1 MTGVK
6 PESLNEMGERML
18 KNPIRE
24 KLHIGL
30 LCLIAS
36 GVLLLLCSQCSPLYP
51 INVWGDANCLLT
63 VGRVMKEGGVV
74 YRDIYE
80 QKGPTL
86 YLIHAIAAC
95 ISDNS
100 FLGVY
105 VLEVLSLAAA
115 LYLACRIGMRRRGA
129 WAACCDA
136 VLIGAC
142 VLVGSAFSKGDS
154 AEEFCLPY
162 LMGAL
167 CLAFKHYGEKDGTMP
182 AKALF
187 ACGVMAGMVATIKF
201 TILGLFV
208 GLCLAEGV
216 IALRAGG
223 LKRAF
228 RSAGMFLAG
237 MLLPIGLWCVYFACH
252 GALGDFYTAYIHNNI
267 FLYSDESRTLLD
279 VAHDIWDTVRGN
291 ILWVLLAGV
300 GMLAL
305 MLDRREKLQLRLAV
319 LSMAFCT
326 FASVFFLGRTWPYS
340 PLVLGAF
347 AFVGFASA
355 PNRADKLKNDL
366 LRRMAASV
374 SCVLAIAVAVLLSP
388 NAYLRGVPLHEL
400 AQGRLAD
407 YVHEG
412 ATLLQYSHLDDGLYL
427 TADRLPQQKYFVR
440 LNVNYDEMYAELD
453 RYVEEAIPDYVLTA
467 WVPLP
472 EEFDQYRLIATDAG
486 YDDRDRINKL
496 LYLYRRK

>member
-1 MTGVK
+1 M
-6 PESLNEMGERML
+6 LN
-18 KNPIRE
+18 NPIRE

-36 GVLLLLCSQCSPLYP
+36 CVLLLLCSQCSPLYP

-100 FLGVY
+100 FFGVY
-105 VLEVLSLAAA
+105 VMEVISFTAVLFM
-115 LYLACRIGMRRRGA
+115 ACRLGMRKRSA
-129 WAACCDA
+129 WAASCDA
-136 VLIGAC
+136 VLFGAC
-142 VLVGSAFSKGDS
+142 LLAGSAFSRGDS

-167 CLAFKHYGEKDGTMP
+167 TLAFRHYGKKSGPMP
-182 AKALF
+182 LKALF
-187 ACGVMAGMVATIKF
+187 ACGLMAGMVATIKF

-208 GLCLAEGV
+208 GLCIAEGML
-216 IALRAGG
+216 ALREGG
-223 LKRAF
+223 MKCAM
-228 RSAGMFLAG
+228 RSAVAFLAG
-237 MLLPIGLWCVYFACH
+237 MLLPIAVWCAYFAAH

-267 FLYSDESRTLLD
+267 FLYSDETRTILD
-279 VAHDIWDTVRGN
+279 AAHDIWDTVRDN
-291 ILWVLLAGV
+291 ALWVLLCCTGFA
-300 GMLAL
+300 AF
-305 MLDRREKLQLRLAV
+305 MLDRREKLQLRLAA
-319 LSMAFCT
+319 LSMAVCA
-326 FASVFFLGRTWPYS
+326 FAAVYFLGRTWPYS
-340 PLVLGAF
+340 PLVLGVF
-347 AFVGFASA
+347 GFALFPSA
-355 PNRADKLKNDL
+355 VSWMD
-366 LRRMAASV
+366 RMKR
-374 SCVLAIAVAVLLSP
+374 AVARYALGVITCALALAVAALLSP
-388 NAYLRGVPLHEL
+388 NAYLRGVPLGDL
-400 AQGRLAD
+400 AQARLAG

-427 TADRLPQQKYFVR
+427 VADRLPQQKYFVR

-453 RYVEEAIPDYVLTA
+453 RYVKEAIPDYVLTA